1 MAMTKVTKASPS
13 GINNNQ
19 RLRSNPSLSEYGS
32 KFQPCSDCCWEIV
45 TRFSSPMTNKTGT
58 NDKPKEIS
66 YEIIWLVDRTLP
78 KNGYF
83 EFDDHPASTMP

>member
-1 MAMTKVTKASPS
+1 
-13 GINNNQ
+13 
-19 RLRSNPSLSEYGS
+19 
-32 KFQPCSDCCWEIV
+32 
-45 TRFSSPMTNKTGT
+45 MTNNTGT